1 MHRDLSRAT
10 IFFVSI
16 FLFSQFLFASSLKV
30 TELRK
35 VFVEKSLDKYVKSG
49 QSVIG
54 FFDGVF
60 QNVSTPS
67 VLDAGFAAE
76 YFDLEYQVNLRPHVP
91 EPYISLTELT
101 KDTNTLL
108 KLHRKFYS
116 RLKTQLFARNYFQ
129 TAFIGLLHTIES
141 IKRVQVGLPQ
151 DGYNVL
157 TNLILEQGRLITS
170 DQKSIVTMTDFWWD
184 YMWAYFTNYPIDV
197 VELGN
202 QKLRGV
208 WLNEKKDLYKKQIEK
223 FLASY
228 SLLALRKST
237 PPIIYR
243 DITNQLFL
251 RLSKN
256 AYEIYGLREDP
267 KALSKARISK
277 YKYETKG
284 GLTEEAERT
293 KREIAREGLGTRFTK
308 VFTEPVERFNEKNV
322 SLFRKTINSFYSFF
336 YCLYSWIRYFI
347 GFLLITFPFDAAFI
361 VIGLIILSV
370 EGRAQFIKEIWPAA
384 PAPEKRKRSIVFY
397 LSISVFKLKSF
408 SARIVNDLTF
418 GVQMLIYSYTSDTTT
433 RNVRIGSSLLI
444 FGLGLFFSSART
456 KVEAFVAQ
464 MSL

>member
-1 MHRDLSRAT
+1 MLRTAVL
-10 IFFVSI
+10 
-16 FLFSQFLFASSLKV
+16 FLFCFFGLSSAFSQSLSIADV
-30 TELRK
+30 RK

-49 QSVIG
+49 QSVIH
-54 FFDGVF
+54 FFDDIF
-60 QNVSTPS
+60 QSVSNPS

-91 EPYISLTELT
+91 EPYLSLTELT
-101 KDTNTLL
+101 TDTNNLL
-108 KLHRKFYS
+108 KLHRKYY
-116 RLKTQLFARNYFQ
+116 TQLKSRVFIRNYFQ

-157 TNLILEQGRLITS
+157 TNLILEHGRLITS
-170 DQKSIVTMTDFWWD
+170 DQRSIVTMSDFWWD

-197 VELGN
+197 VEIGN

-208 WLNEKKDLYKKQIEK
+208 WLNEKKDFFKKQIEK

-228 SLLALRKST
+228 SMLALRKAT
-237 PPIIYR
+237 PPIVYR

-256 AYEIYGLREDP
+256 AYEIYNLRDDS

-277 YKYETKG
+277 YKYETKS
-284 GLTEEAERT
+284 GLTEEAEKT
-293 KREIAREGLGTRFTK
+293 KREIAREGLITRFK
-308 VFTEPVERFNEKNV
+308 KIYTEPVERMNENGV
-322 SLFRKTINSFYSFF
+322 FIFRKIGNAFFSFF
-336 YCLYSWIRYFI
+336 YSLYFWLRYFI

-361 VIGLIILSV
+361 VVGLIILSI
-370 EGRAQFIKEIWPAA
+370 EGRVQFEKEVWETPSSF
-384 PAPEKRKRSIVFY
+384 RSRSKKMRF
-397 LSISVFKLKSF
+397 LSYSVYKLKSF
-408 SARIVNDLTF
+408 FARIANDLFF
-418 GVQMLIYSYTSDTTT
+418 GIQMLVHSYTSDTTT

-456 KVEAFVAQ
+456 MVEAFVAQ
-464 MSL
+464 MSV